1 MKKDI
6 PYRDQLI
13 ELSKLYKIPEIKSYL
28 KSKKHLTTSQ
38 IELILLKNKIPL
50 PAHSYNRKKIAEIKF
65 KEQVATN
72 IILTLV
78 LLGFITSLMGIRPYI
93 KVVTNEIKFTHIA
106 KEYKSNFKYENK
118 FPEKSNKTKNLKP
131 DIEDVSLD
139 TKITLNLFEDLK
151 YDLKGIR
158 SGALVKPI
166 YLSKLPKD
174 LKKLK
179 STQKKKD
186 TFIKI
191 VMPLILDENNKI
203 SENRKKLFKILG
215 KQNNSRGERVWL
227 KRRFEDYGI
236 KNEDVTA
243 LKIKMDV
250 IPVSIAIAQAAKESG
265 WGTSRFALEG
275 NAMFGQWTWGKKGIS
290 PLKREKN
297 KDHKILK
304 FPILRSSVK
313 AYINNLNTHN
323 GYREFREKRAELR
336 RKNKKISGVVLVKY
350 LHNYAATGSEYT
362 KVLEKI
368 IEQNQLTDF
377 DNAVLMHS
385 SQSSTL
391 SL

>member
-350 LHNYAATGSEYT
+350 LQNYAATGSEYT